1 MRSIRMLVA
10 DEVDHWPPGI
20 PGGPIVLTPAQQA
33 FIERRRAMRLREK
46 GKTDGEIVA
55 MGWDEAQAALAAG
68 THEVA
73 EGSDTGAG
81 GDAPAA
87 EAEGT
92 AGADQGKQG
101 GDASKAKTE
110 ADKAQ
115 RAAR

>member
-1 MRSIRMLVA
+1 
-10 DEVDHWPPGI
+10 
-20 PGGPIVLTPAQQA
+20 
-33 FIERRRAMRLREK
+33 MRLREK
-46 GKTDGEIVA
+46 GKTGGEPVT

-73 EGSDTGAG
+73 EGSDVDTG

-92 AGADQGKQG
+92 AGADQGKQS

-110 ADKAQ
+110 ADATKAQ